1 MTDITGHWQ
10 AIYSTKNASEVSW
23 FEDVPRTSLD
33 VVERLTSSD
42 SSVIDV
48 GAGASHL
55 VDHLIADGYADLTVL
70 DVSEAALAT
79 TRLRLAASLVQ
90 PTFLVADI
98 TTWQPSRH
106 YDLWHDRAVFHF
118 MTDVRMQS
126 GYVKAMSS
134 AVKPGG
140 HAVVS
145 TFADD
150 GPEQCSG
157 LSVVRYDEASLAAQF
172 ASNFAAV
179 ESWRSTHVT
188 PWRSEQRFIWVVLQR
203 QP

>member
-1 MTDITGHWQ
+1 MTDLREHWQ
-10 AIYSTKNASEVSW
+10 NIYGTKDAAEVSW
-23 FEDVPRTSLD
+23 YEEVPRTSLEAI
-33 VVERLTSSD
+33 ERLLPRDGSL
-42 SSVIDV
+42 IDV
-48 GAGASHL
+48 GAGASNL
-55 VDHLIADGYADLTVL
+55 VDHLIADGYADITVL

-172 ASNFAAV
+172 ASDFTVV

-188 PWRSEQRFIWVVLQR
+188 PWRSEQRFIWVVLKR